1 MKIQAPPFIPRNLPS
16 PSTKPHDGLREENPL
31 LIRAVDTALIGV
43 ELLHHAPEGPAH
55 HVGAGVAALVDVG
68 ALAWGVQ
75 MLAHGETTLER
86 IEAAGSLSL
95 AAQSGVTVY
104 NHLRGEEEG
113 LEHLVL
119 PLALVHSAAE
129 IVVGGADVVRGR
141 KEHDG
146 NRAVAGL
153 ALMAVGAGLAAAHLI
168 PGAAL
173 PLHLGAA
180 AAAVTRQFLIS
191 KS

>member
-1 MKIQAPPFIPRNLPS
+1 MKIQSLPFTPRGNPPQKNPEE
-16 PSTKPHDGLREENPL
+16 GLREENPL

-55 HVGAGVAALVDVG
+55 HAGAGVAALVGVG

-75 MLAHGETTLER
+75 RLAHGETALDR
-86 IEAAGSLSL
+86 IEAAGSLGL
-95 AAQSGVTVY
+95 AAASGLTVY
-104 NHLRGEEEG
+104 NHLRGEEEE

-119 PLALVHSAAE
+119 PLALAHSAAE
-129 IVVGGADVVRGR
+129 LVVGGADFVRGR
-141 KEHDG
+141 KERDG
-146 NRAVAGL
+146 DRAVAGL
-153 ALMAVGAGLAAAHLI
+153 ALMAVGAGLAAAHMF

-180 AAAVTRQFLIS
+180 AAQATRQYLIS